1 MSRQDR
7 ACQPSAP
14 EEVKVGV
21 NESGY
26 PICSL
31 HDRQGEEEE
40 SEERGL
46 SWQLREGYLTGLLHF
61 LPPTLHCLTGC
72 SSGKP
77 SYLTVLHQ
85 LVMTKGCQGWV
96 QGTNQSAAKADLFF
110 LVADRQGCGCG
121 PSPCVEP
128 PTVLM

>member
-1 MSRQDR
+1 MSRRDR

-14 EEVKVGV
+14 EEVKVGA

-26 PICSL
+26 PIFSL

-61 LPPTLHCLTGC
+61 LPATLHSVTGC

-77 SYLTVLHQ
+77 SYLTVLH
-85 LVMTKGCQGWV
+85 
-96 QGTNQSAAKADLFF
+96 LF
-110 LVADRQGCGCG
+110 LLSRL
-121 PSPCVEP
+121 SPASTP
-128 PTVLM
+128 